1 MLPLEALGRVPPTPS
16 RFPRRQVFLAVATWL
31 QPPPWLACGPPRLS
45 VSSAITECPGLPYP
59 SVQGPHFQM
68 RSHSK
73 LHSGQYPT
81 TSVAPSGR
89 TPLNT
94 EQAVRCSP
102 GRGSS
107 PQGEGGS
114 PHPGRE
120 SHPGWGSSG
129 WSSFPPGPATPGHPL
144 GSILATSG
152 HVPCGWGCM
161 ARLVPSTGCRGWGLA
176 MTLSL
181 GDEVGLDNT
190 VSYPYLPND
199 S

>member
-16 RFPRRQVFLAVATWL
+16 RFPRRQVFLAVAAWL

-114 PHPGRE
+114 LTLGGGPQAGLHSHQALPH
-120 SHPGWGSSG
+120 
-129 WSSFPPGPATPGHPL
+129 
-144 GSILATSG
+144 LATR
-152 HVPCGWGCM
+152 WGQSWLYLDMCP
-161 ARLVPSTGCRGWGLA
+161 AAGDAWPD
-176 MTLSL
+176 LSPAQ
-181 GDEVGLDNT
+181 GVG
-190 VSYPYLPND
+190 VGVWP
-199 S
+199 